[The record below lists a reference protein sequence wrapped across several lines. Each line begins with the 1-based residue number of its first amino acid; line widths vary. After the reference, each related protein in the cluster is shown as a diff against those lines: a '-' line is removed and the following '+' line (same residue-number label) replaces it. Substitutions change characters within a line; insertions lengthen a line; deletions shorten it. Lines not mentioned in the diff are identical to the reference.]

1 MFLNTIM
8 RRLIDWLKVLQAIGR
23 FYPAMT
29 GEKEYGN

>member
-1 MFLNTIM
+1 M